1 MNTFSSSAASASHSF
16 SDALSLNTEPL
27 NTEPLNT
34 DTNTKNPSVNYNEY
48 YHNFSMETLLTE
60 IFGEHLDDRLNAYM
74 ACCGRHVR
82 DGRGDMTALVH
93 EDTAGKVT
101 KMTFAELDKASAQV
115 ANLLQS
121 YGVKVGDQVATML
134 PRTPELLTI
143 VLATWRIGAVYQ
155 PLFTAFGYDSIK
167 YRMDK
172 AGTKVVFTNVD
183 NRSKFEDLADQT
195 KMVLVGGDNDIPA
208 DDQHWDDD
216 RYAKMMAMQPET
228 LEPILLDINAPFLQM
243 FTSGTVGK
251 SKGVSVSLT
260 ALPAFYLYMRYAI
273 DLRDDDSYWNMADP
287 GWAYGLYYAI
297 TGPLLL
303 GVTTHFNEAGF
314 DAANTRDFMIRHK
327 ITNLASSPT
336 AFRMMK
342 SSGVFEHFYGNSNDS
357 NKLSLR
363 CANSA
368 GETLNTEVVNWVETY
383 LNCKVCDQYG
393 QTETGMT
400 CCAHHALEHESP
412 VGSMGMALPGH
423 TLVVL
428 DDDMNVLPDG
438 EQGQLAVVVS
448 QSPAFYFH
456 GYSWNEKQAFADDY
470 YLTGDVVE
478 RHSDGSY
485 WFSGR
490 DDDII
495 ITAGYRV
502 GPTDVE
508 NTVLEHEAVAESAAV
523 GIPDEVRGHTIKS
536 YVVLKDGIE
545 GTDEIAKEIQNL
557 VRKRLSTHA
566 YPREVEFV
574 SSLPKT
580 PSGKIQRFLLRSLS
594 AA

>member
-1 MNTFSSSAASASHSF
+1 MTLSSSKSASSKSSSSNF
-16 SDALSLNTEPL
+16 ARDYI
-27 NTEPLNT
+27 
-34 DTNTKNPSVNYNEY
+34 DY
-48 YHNFSMETLLTE
+48 YDNFNRDDLLKE
-60 IFGEHLDDRLNAYM
+60 IFGDYLDDRLNAYT

-82 DGRGDMTALVH
+82 DGLADKIALVH
-93 EDTAGKVT
+93 EDTTGNVT
-101 KMTFAELDKASAQV
+101 RLSFGELDIASAQV

-121 YGVKVGDQVATML
+121 YGVKAGDQVATML

-143 VLATWRIGAVYQ
+143 VLATWRIGAIYQ

-172 AGTKVVFTNVD
+172 ANTKVVFTNQD
-183 NRSKFEDLADQT
+183 NRSKFEDLAEQT
-195 KMVLVGGDNDIPA
+195 KMVLVGP
-208 DDQHWDDD
+208 QSERWDDD
-216 RYAKMMAMQPET
+216 NYHEMMTKQEQTFEAVT
-228 LEPILLDINAPFLQM
+228 LDTDAPFLQM

-251 SKGVSVSLT
+251 SKGVSVPLT

-273 DLRDDDSYWNMADP
+273 DLRESDNYWNMADP

-303 GVTTHFNEAGF
+303 GMTTYFNEAGF
-314 DAANTRDFMIRHK
+314 DAANTRDFMIRHQ

-336 AFRMMK
+336 AFRMLK
-342 SSGVFEHFYGNSNDS
+342 SSGVFTAPTTDEDHALF
-357 NKLSLR
+357 LR
-363 CANSA
+363 VANSA
-368 GETLNTEVVNWVETY
+368 GETLNTEVVNWVETH
-383 LNCKVCDQYG
+383 LGCTVCDQYG

-400 CCAHHALEHESP
+400 CCTHHALEHKRP

-428 DDDMNVLPDG
+428 DDDMQVLPDG

-448 QSPAFYFH
+448 QSPAFYFP
-456 GYSWNEKQAFADDY
+456 GYSWNEKQAFIDDY

-478 RHSDGSY
+478 RHTDGTY

-495 ITAGYRV
+495 TTAGYRI

-523 GIPDEVRGHTIKS
+523 GVPDEVRGHNIKS
-536 YVVLKDGIE
+536 FVVLKDGIE
-545 GTDEIAKEIQNL
+545 GSDEIAQQIKDL
-557 VRKRLSTHA
+557 VRERLAKHA
-566 YPREVEFV
+566 YPREIEFV
-574 SSLPKT
+574 TALPKT
-580 PSGKIQRFLLRSLS
+580 PSGKIQSFLLRSLS
-594 AA
+594 AE

>member
-1 MNTFSSSAASASHSF
+1 MNTASQTPTNI
-16 SDALSLNTEPL
+16 D
-27 NTEPLNT
+27 T
-34 DTNTKNPSVNYNEY
+34 DTIVTPKNYTDYYN
-48 YHNFSMETLLTE
+48 NFDMDTLLSE
-60 IFGEHLDDRLNAYM
+60 IFGEHVDDRLNAYM

-82 DGRGDMTALVH
+82 DGRADNTALVH
-93 EDTAGKVT
+93 EDTAGNIT
-101 KMTFAELDKASAQV
+101 RMTFGELDKASAQI

-121 YGVKVGDQVATML
+121 YGVKAGDKVATML
-134 PRTPELLTI
+134 PRTPELLTV

-172 AGTKVVFTNVD
+172 ADTKVVFTNLE
-183 NRSKFEDLADQT
+183 NRSKFEDLAEQT
-195 KMVLVGGDNDIPA
+195 KMVFVGSIEDAQTWGDDHYGQSMEAQSQTI
-208 DDQHWDDD
+208 
-216 RYAKMMAMQPET
+216 
-228 LEPILLDINAPFLQM
+228 EPVMLDTDAPFLQM

-251 SKGVSVSLT
+251 SKGVSVPLA

-273 DLRDDDSYWNMADP
+273 DLREDDQYWNMADP

-303 GVTTHFNEAGF
+303 GITTYFNEVGF
-314 DAANTRDFMIRHK
+314 DATNTRDFMVRHQ

-342 SSGVFEHFYGNSNDS
+342 SSGVFDIINEDAHNDT
-357 NKLSLR
+357 NAKLSLR

-383 LNCKVCDQYG
+383 LACQVKDQYG

-400 CCAHHALEHESP
+400 CCAHHALAHDCP

-448 QSPAFYFH
+448 QSPAFYFR
-456 GYSWNEKQAFADDY
+456 GYSWNEKQAFVDDY

-523 GIPDEVRGHTIKS
+523 GVPDEVRGHTIKS

-545 GTDEIAKEIQNL
+545 GSEQIAKEIQEL

-574 SSLPKT
+574 TELPKT

>member
-1 MNTFSSSAASASHSF
+1 MNTTSPNHSSANS
-16 SDALSLNTEPL
+16 TK
-27 NTEPLNT
+27 
-34 DTNTKNPSVNYNEY
+34 DTTHTPTSYNDY
-48 YHNFSMETLLTE
+48 YHNFDMNALLAE
-60 IFGEHLDDRLNAYM
+60 IYGEHLDDRLNAYM

-82 DGRGDMTALVH
+82 DGRGYNLALVH
-93 EDTAGKVT
+93 EDTAGNVT
-101 KMTFAELDKASAQV
+101 RMTFAELDKASAQV
-115 ANLLQS
+115 ANLLTS
-121 YGVKVGDQVATML
+121 YGVQVGDQVATML

-172 AGTKVVFTNVD
+172 ANTKVVFTNID
-183 NRSKFEDLADQT
+183 NRSKFEDLAEQT
-195 KMVLVGGDNDIPA
+195 KMVMVGSKNNAQADNESKWS
-208 DDQHWDDD
+208 DDY
-216 RYAKMMAMQPET
+216 YAQMMATQPQT
-228 LEPILLDINAPFLQM
+228 LEAVLLNEDAPFLQM

-251 SKGVSVSLT
+251 SKGVSVPLS
-260 ALPAFYLYMRYAI
+260 ALSAFYLYMRYAI
-273 DLRDDDSYWNMADP
+273 DLRADDNYWNMADP

-297 TGPLLL
+297 TGPLLM
-303 GVTTHFNEAGF
+303 GVTTYFNEAGF
-314 DAANTRDFMIRHK
+314 DAANTRDFMVRHK

-342 SSGVFEHFYGNSNDS
+342 SSGVFEKSHDDASAH
-357 NKLSLR
+357 LALR

-383 LNCKVCDQYG
+383 LNCQVKDQYG

-400 CCAHHALEHESP
+400 CCAHHALAHECP
-412 VGSMGMALPGH
+412 TGSMGMALPGH

-428 DDDMNVLPDG
+428 DDDMQVLTDG

-448 QSPAFYFH
+448 QSPAFYFC
-456 GYSWNEKQAFADDY
+456 GYSWNEKDAFVDDY

-508 NTVLEHEAVAESAAV
+508 NTVLEHEAVAESDAV
-523 GIPDEVRGHTIKS
+523 GVPDEVRGHTIKS

-545 GTDEIAKEIQNL
+545 GTDEIAKEIQDL
-557 VRKRLSTHA
+557 VRRRLSTHA

-574 SSLPKT
+574 AELPKT

>member
-1 MNTFSSSAASASHSF
+1 MNTSSIETTV
-16 SDALSLNTEPL
+16 NTV
-27 NTEPLNT
+27 
-34 DTNTKNPSVNYNEY
+34 DTITSYNDY
-48 YHNFSMETLLTE
+48 YHNFDMDTLLTE
-60 IFGEHLDDRLNAYM
+60 IFGEHLDDRLNAYI

-82 DGRGDMTALVH
+82 DGRGDNIALVH
-93 EDTAGKVT
+93 EDTAGNVT
-101 KMTFAELDKASAQV
+101 RMSFGELDKASAQV

-121 YGVKVGDQVATML
+121 YGVQAGDQVATML

-172 AGTKVVFTNVD
+172 ANTKVVFTNQE
-183 NRSKFEDLADQT
+183 NRGKFDDLAKQT
-195 KMVLVGGDNDIPA
+195 KMVLVGGKVDA
-208 DDQHWDDD
+208 QSLVDDS
-216 RYAKMMAMQPET
+216 YAQMMATQPQT
-228 LEPILLDINAPFLQM
+228 VDAVILNTDAPFLQM

-251 SKGVSVSLT
+251 SKGVSVPLA
-260 ALPAFYLYMRYAI
+260 ALSSFYLYMRYAI
-273 DLRDDDSYWNMADP
+273 DLREDDHYWNMADP

-303 GVTTHFNEAGF
+303 GVTTYFNEAGF
-314 DAANTRDFMIRHK
+314 DAANTRDFMVRHK
-327 ITNLASSPT
+327 ISNLASSPT

-342 SSGVFEHFYGNSNDS
+342 SSGVFESAHDDANVNAEAT
-357 NKLSLR
+357 LSLR

-368 GETLNTEVVNWVETY
+368 GETLNTEVVSWVETY
-383 LNCKVCDQYG
+383 LNCKVFDQYG

-400 CCAHHALEHESP
+400 CCEHHALEHKRP

-428 DDDMNVLPDG
+428 DDDMQVLPDG

-448 QSPAFYFH
+448 QSPAFYFR
-456 GYSWNEKQAFADDY
+456 GYSWNEKDAFFEDY

-478 RHSDGSY
+478 RHTDGSY

-495 ITAGYRV
+495 TTAGYRV

-523 GIPDEVRGHTIKS
+523 GVPDEVRGHTIKS
-536 YVVLKDGIE
+536 FVVLKEGIE
-545 GTDEIAKEIQNL
+545 GSDELAQQIKDL
-557 VRKRLSTHA
+557 VRERLSTHA

-574 SSLPKT
+574 AALPKT

-594 AA
+594 AG

>member
-1 MNTFSSSAASASHSF
+1 MNTTSHTSTITDTDSSVTPKNYTDYYNNF
-16 SDALSLNTEPL
+16 DINALS
-27 NTEPLNT
+27 
-34 DTNTKNPSVNYNEY
+34 
-48 YHNFSMETLLTE
+48 TE

-82 DGRGDMTALVH
+82 DGRGDKLALVH
-93 EDTAGKVT
+93 EDTAGNVT
-101 KMTFAELDKASAQV
+101 RMSFVELDKASAQV

-143 VLATWRIGAVYQ
+143 VLAIWRIGAVYQ
-155 PLFTAFGYDSIK
+155 PLFTAFGYESIK

-172 AGTKVVFTNVD
+172 ANTKVVFTNQD
-183 NRSKFEDLADQT
+183 NRDKFEDLAEQT
-195 KMVLVGGDNDIPA
+195 KMVFVGSEEEAKGWGDDSLVDDN
-208 DDQHWDDD
+208 
-216 RYAKMMAMQPET
+216 YAEMIATQPQT
-228 LEPILLDINAPFLQM
+228 IEPVILDTDAPFLQM

-251 SKGVSVSLT
+251 AKGVSVPLA
-260 ALPAFYLYMRYAI
+260 ALSAFYLYMRYAI
-273 DLRDDDSYWNMADP
+273 DLREDDHYWNMADP

-303 GVTTHFNEAGF
+303 GVTTYFNEAGF
-314 DAANTRDFMIRHK
+314 DAQNTRDFMVRHK

-342 SSGVFEHFYGNSNDS
+342 SSGVFEKAHNDV
-357 NKLSLR
+357 NAKLSLR

-368 GETLNTEVVNWVETY
+368 GETLNTEVVNWVDTY
-383 LNCKVCDQYG
+383 LSCKICDHYG

-400 CCAHHALEHESP
+400 CCAHHALAHKSP

-428 DDDMNVLPDG
+428 DDDINVLPDG
-438 EQGQLAVVVS
+438 KQGQLAVVVS
-448 QSPAFYFH
+448 QSPAFYFR
-456 GYSWNEKQAFADDY
+456 GYSWNEKQAFVDDY

-495 ITAGYRV
+495 TTAGYRV

-523 GIPDEVRGHTIKS
+523 GIPDEERGHTIKS

-545 GTDEIAKEIQNL
+545 GTEEIAQQIKDL
-557 VRKRLSTHA
+557 VRKRLSAHA
-566 YPREVEFV
+566 YPREVAFV
-574 SSLPKT
+574 SELPKT

-594 AA
+594 TS

>member
-1 MNTFSSSAASASHSF
+1 MNTSPSSTT
-16 SDALSLNTEPL
+16 SLNTPSNHAV
-27 NTEPLNT
+27 NTLQALT
-34 DTNTKNPSVNYNEY
+34 SYSDYYN
-48 YHNFSMETLLTE
+48 NFDMNALLTE
-60 IFGEHLDDRLNAYM
+60 IFGENVDDRLNVYM

-82 DGRGDMTALVH
+82 DGRGDNIALVH
-93 EDTAGKVT
+93 EDTAGNVT
-101 KMTFAELDKASAQV
+101 RTSFAELDKASAQV
-115 ANLLQS
+115 ASLLLS
-121 YGVKVGDQVATML
+121 YGVQAGDQVATML

-172 AGTKVVFTNVD
+172 ANTKVVFTNQD
-183 NRSKFEDLADQT
+183 NRGKFDDLAKQT
-195 KMVLVGGDNDIPA
+195 KMVLVGSKVDAQSWGDDNYA
-208 DDQHWDDD
+208 D
-216 RYAKMMAMQPET
+216 KTSEQPQT
-228 LEPILLDINAPFLQM
+228 IEPVLLKTDAPFLQM

-251 SKGVSVSLT
+251 SKGVSVPLS
-260 ALPAFYLYMRYAI
+260 ALSAFYLYMRYAI
-273 DLRDDDSYWNMADP
+273 DLRADDNYWNMADP

-303 GVTTHFNEAGF
+303 GVTTYFNEAGF
-314 DAANTRDFMIRHK
+314 DAQNTRDFMVRHK
-327 ITNLASSPT
+327 ISNLASSPT

-342 SSGVFEHFYGNSNDS
+342 SSGVFEKSHHDNNND
-357 NKLSLR
+357 NEAKLSLR

-400 CCAHHALEHESP
+400 CCEHHALAHECP

-428 DDDMNVLPDG
+428 DDDMNILADG

-448 QSPAFYFH
+448 QSPAFYFR
-456 GYSWNEKQAFADDY
+456 GYSWNEKDAFADDY

-523 GIPDEVRGHTIKS
+523 GVPDEVRGHTIKS
-536 YVVLKDGIE
+536 YVVLKDGIK
-545 GTDEIAKEIQNL
+545 GTDEIAKEIQDL
-557 VRKRLSTHA
+557 VRRRLSTHA

-574 SSLPKT
+574 KELPKT

>member
-1 MNTFSSSAASASHSF
+1 MNTSSTDPSFVNTASNHTAHPPMSY
-16 SDALSLNTEPL
+16 SD
-27 NTEPLNT
+27 
-34 DTNTKNPSVNYNEY
+34 Y
-48 YHNFSMETLLTE
+48 YHNFDMNALLTE

-82 DGRGDMTALVH
+82 DGRGDNIALVH
-93 EDTAGKVT
+93 EDTSGNVT
-101 KMTFAELDKASAQV
+101 RMSFAELDKASAQV
-115 ANLLQS
+115 ANLLLS
-121 YGVKVGDQVATML
+121 YGVQVGDQVATML

-172 AGTKVVFTNVD
+172 ANTKVVFTNQE
-183 NRSKFEDLADQT
+183 NRGKFDDLAKQT
-195 KMVLVGGDNDIPA
+195 KMVLVGSKVDAQSWGDDN
-208 DDQHWDDD
+208 
-216 RYAKMMAMQPET
+216 YAEKVATQSQT
-228 LEPILLDINAPFLQM
+228 VDAVSLDTDAPFLQM

-251 SKGVSVSLT
+251 SKGVSVPLS
-260 ALPAFYLYMRYAI
+260 ALSAFYLYMRYAI
-273 DLRDDDSYWNMADP
+273 DLRADDNYWNMADP

-303 GVTTHFNEAGF
+303 GVTTYFNEAGF
-314 DAANTRDFMIRHK
+314 DAQNTRDFMVRHK
-327 ITNLASSPT
+327 ISNLASSPT

-342 SSGVFEHFYGNSNDS
+342 SSGVFEKSHHDNNND
-357 NKLSLR
+357 NEAKLSLR

-400 CCAHHALEHESP
+400 CCEHHALAHECP

-428 DDDMNVLPDG
+428 DDDMNILADG

-448 QSPAFYFH
+448 QSPAFYFR
-456 GYSWNEKQAFADDY
+456 GYSWNEKDAFADDY

-523 GIPDEVRGHTIKS
+523 GVPDEVRGHTIKS

-545 GTDEIAKEIQNL
+545 GTDEIAKEIQEL
-557 VRKRLSTHA
+557 VRRRLSTHA

-574 SSLPKT
+574 KELPKT

>member
-1 MNTFSSSAASASHSF
+1 MNTTSSNLSSANSTKDNAHTPTSY
-16 SDALSLNTEPL
+16 SD
-27 NTEPLNT
+27 
-34 DTNTKNPSVNYNEY
+34 Y
-48 YHNFSMETLLTE
+48 YHNFDMNALLAE
-60 IFGEHLDDRLNAYM
+60 IYGEHLDDRLNAYM

-82 DGRGDMTALVH
+82 DGRGDNLALVH
-93 EDTAGKVT
+93 EDTAGNVT
-101 KMTFAELDKASAQV
+101 RMTFAELDKASAQV
-115 ANLLQS
+115 ANLLTS
-121 YGVKVGDQVATML
+121 YGVQVGDQVATML

-172 AGTKVVFTNVD
+172 ANTKVVFTNID
-183 NRSKFEDLADQT
+183 NRSKFEDLAEQT
-195 KMVLVGGDNDIPA
+195 KMVMVGSQNNAQADSESKWA
-208 DDQHWDDD
+208 DDNCAQ
-216 RYAKMMAMQPET
+216 MMATQPQT
-228 LEPILLDINAPFLQM
+228 LEAVLLNEDTAFLQM

-251 SKGVSVSLT
+251 SKGVSVPLS
-260 ALPAFYLYMRYAI
+260 ALSAFYLYMRYAI
-273 DLRDDDSYWNMADP
+273 DLRADDNYWNMADP

-297 TGPLLL
+297 TGPLLM
-303 GVTTHFNEAGF
+303 GVTTYFNEAGF
-314 DAANTRDFMIRHK
+314 DAANTRDFMVRHK

-342 SSGVFEHFYGNSNDS
+342 SSGVFEKSHDDASAH
-357 NKLSLR
+357 LALR

-383 LNCKVCDQYG
+383 LNCQVKDQYG

-400 CCAHHALEHESP
+400 CCAHHALAHECP
-412 VGSMGMALPGH
+412 TGSMGMALPGH

-428 DDDMNVLPDG
+428 DDDMQVLPDG

-448 QSPAFYFH
+448 QSPAFYFC
-456 GYSWNEKQAFADDY
+456 GYSWNEKDAFVDDY

-545 GTDEIAKEIQNL
+545 GTDEIAKEIQDL
-557 VRKRLSTHA
+557 VRRRLSTHA

-574 SSLPKT
+574 AELPKT

>member
-1 MNTFSSSAASASHSF
+1 MNTASQTPTNI
-16 SDALSLNTEPL
+16 D
-27 NTEPLNT
+27 T
-34 DTNTKNPSVNYNEY
+34 DTTVTPKNYSDYYN
-48 YHNFSMETLLTE
+48 NFDMDTLLSE
-60 IFGEHLDDRLNAYM
+60 IFGEHVDDRLNAYM
-74 ACCGRHVR
+74 ACCGRHVL
-82 DGRGDMTALVH
+82 DGRADNAALVH
-93 EDTAGKVT
+93 EDTKGNT
-101 KMTFAELDKASAQV
+101 TRMSFGELDKVSAQI

-121 YGVKVGDQVATML
+121 YGVKAGDKVATML
-134 PRTPELLTI
+134 PRTPELLTV

-172 AGTKVVFTNVD
+172 ADTKVVFTNLE
-183 NRSKFEDLADQT
+183 NRGKFEDLAEQT
-195 KMVLVGGDNDIPA
+195 KMVLVGSIEDAQTWGDDHYI
-208 DDQHWDDD
+208 QS
-216 RYAKMMAMQPET
+216 MAAQSQT
-228 LEPILLDINAPFLQM
+228 IEPVILDTDAPFLQM

-251 SKGVSVSLT
+251 SKGVSVPLA

-273 DLRDDDSYWNMADP
+273 DLREDDQYWNMADP

-303 GVTTHFNEAGF
+303 GITTYFNEAGF
-314 DAANTRDFMIRHK
+314 DATNTRDFMARHK

-342 SSGVFEHFYGNSNDS
+342 SSGVFDSKDDNVDEATHNDT
-357 NKLSLR
+357 NAKLSLR

-383 LNCKVCDQYG
+383 LECQVKDQYG

-400 CCAHHALEHESP
+400 CCAHHALAHDCP

-428 DDDMNVLPDG
+428 DNDMNVLPDG

-448 QSPAFYFH
+448 QSPAFYFR
-456 GYSWNEKQAFADDY
+456 GYSWNEKQAFVDDY

-523 GIPDEVRGHTIKS
+523 GVPDEVRGHTIKS

-545 GTDEIAKEIQNL
+545 GSEQIAKEIQEL

-574 SSLPKT
+574 TELPKT

>member
-1 MNTFSSSAASASHSF
+1 MNTSPSSTT
-16 SDALSLNTEPL
+16 SLNTPSNHAV
-27 NTEPLNT
+27 NTSQALTSYSDYYNNFDMNT
-34 DTNTKNPSVNYNEY
+34 
-48 YHNFSMETLLTE
+48 LQAE
-60 IFGEHLDDRLNAYM
+60 IFGENLDDRLNAYM

-82 DGRGDMTALVH
+82 DGRGDNIALVH
-93 EDTAGKVT
+93 EDTAGNVT
-101 KMTFAELDKASAQV
+101 RMSFAELDKASAQV
-115 ANLLQS
+115 ASLLLS
-121 YGVKVGDQVATML
+121 YGVQAGDQVATML

-172 AGTKVVFTNVD
+172 ANTKVVFTNQD
-183 NRSKFEDLADQT
+183 NRGKFDDLAKQT
-195 KMVLVGGDNDIPA
+195 KMVLVGSKVDAQSWGDDNYA
-208 DDQHWDDD
+208 D
-216 RYAKMMAMQPET
+216 KISKQPQT
-228 LEPILLDINAPFLQM
+228 IEPVLLNTDAPFLQM

-251 SKGVSVSLT
+251 SKGVSVPLS
-260 ALPAFYLYMRYAI
+260 ALSAFYLYMRYAI
-273 DLRDDDSYWNMADP
+273 DLRADDNYWNMADP

-303 GVTTHFNEAGF
+303 GITTYFNEAGF
-314 DAANTRDFMIRHK
+314 DAANTRDFMVRHK
-327 ITNLASSPT
+327 ISNLASSPT

-342 SSGVFEHFYGNSNDS
+342 SSGVFEAAHNDNSND
-357 NKLSLR
+357 NEAKLSLR

-400 CCAHHALEHESP
+400 CCEHHALAHECP

-428 DDDMNVLPDG
+428 DDDMNILPDG

-448 QSPAFYFH
+448 QSPAFYFR
-456 GYSWNEKQAFADDY
+456 GYSWNEKDAFSDDY

-523 GIPDEVRGHTIKS
+523 GVPDEVRGHTIKS

-545 GTDEIAKEIQNL
+545 GTDEIAKEIQDL
-557 VRKRLSTHA
+557 VRRRLSTHA

-574 SSLPKT
+574 KELPKT

>member
-1 MNTFSSSAASASHSF
+1 MNTSPTNTTAHTASTLASY
-16 SDALSLNTEPL
+16 SDYYNNFDINALS
-27 NTEPLNT
+27 
-34 DTNTKNPSVNYNEY
+34 
-48 YHNFSMETLLTE
+48 TE

-82 DGRGDMTALVH
+82 DGRADNLALVH
-93 EDTAGKVT
+93 EDTAGNVT
-101 KMTFAELDKASAQV
+101 RMSFAELDKASAQV

-121 YGVKVGDQVATML
+121 YGVKAGDQVATML

-143 VLATWRIGAVYQ
+143 VLAIWRIGAVYQ

-172 AGTKVVFTNVD
+172 ANTKVVFTNQE
-183 NRSKFEDLADQT
+183 NRGKFEDLAEQT
-195 KMVLVGGDNDIPA
+195 KMVLVGSDEDAQRWGDDN
-208 DDQHWDDD
+208 
-216 RYAKMMAMQPET
+216 YSAMIAAQPQT
-228 LEPILLDINAPFLQM
+228 IEPVILDTDAPFLQM

-251 SKGVSVSLT
+251 AKGVSVPLA
-260 ALPAFYLYMRYAI
+260 ALSAFYLYMRYAI
-273 DLRDDDSYWNMADP
+273 DLREDDHYWNMADP

-303 GVTTHFNEAGF
+303 GVTTYFNEAGF
-314 DAANTRDFMIRHK
+314 DAQNTRDFMVRHK

-342 SSGVFEHFYGNSNDS
+342 SSGVFEKAHNDVDA
-357 NKLSLR
+357 KLSLR

-368 GETLNTEVVNWVETY
+368 GETLNTEVVNWVDTY

-400 CCAHHALEHESP
+400 CCEHHALEHKCP

-448 QSPAFYFH
+448 QSPAFYFR

-495 ITAGYRV
+495 TTAGYRV

-523 GIPDEVRGHTIKS
+523 GIPDEERGHTIKS

-545 GTDEIAKEIQNL
+545 GSEGIAKEIQDL

-574 SSLPKT
+574 SELPKT

-594 AA
+594 TS

>member
-1 MNTFSSSAASASHSF
+1 MTSSTLSTTHTSKTPISYADYYNNFDMAS
-16 SDALSLNTEPL
+16 
-27 NTEPLNT
+27 
-34 DTNTKNPSVNYNEY
+34 
-48 YHNFSMETLLTE
+48 LLKE
-60 IFGEHLDDRLNAYM
+60 IFGDHPDDRLNAYV

-82 DGRGDMTALVH
+82 DGRADDIALVH
-93 EDTAGKVT
+93 EDTAGNIT
-101 KMTFAELDKASAQV
+101 RMSFGELDNASAQV

-121 YGVKVGDQVATML
+121 YGVQAGDRVATML
-134 PRTPELLTI
+134 PRTPELLVV
-143 VLATWRIGAVYQ
+143 VLATWRLGAIYQ

-172 AGTKVVFTNVD
+172 AETKVVFTNHE
-183 NRSKFEDLADQT
+183 NRDKFKDLAQQT
-195 KMVLVGGDNDIPA
+195 TMVIVGSQNDSQAWGDDN
-208 DDQHWDDD
+208 
-216 RYAKMMAMQPET
+216 YAQMLAKQPQT
-228 LEPILLDINAPFLQM
+228 IEPIRLDTDAPFLQM

-251 SKGVSVSLT
+251 SKGVSVPLA

-273 DLRDDDSYWNMADP
+273 DLRESDNYWNMADP

-303 GVTTHFNEAGF
+303 GRTTCFNEAGF
-314 DAANTRDFMIRHK
+314 DANNTRDFMVRHN

-342 SSGVFEHFYGNSNDS
+342 SSGVFEDLSKDASNNSS

-368 GETLNTEVVNWVETY
+368 GETLNTGVVGWVESH
-383 LNCKVCDQYG
+383 LGCKIFDHYG
-393 QTETGMT
+393 QTETGMI
-400 CCAHHALEHESP
+400 CCEHHALEHERP

-423 TLVVL
+423 TLVIL
-428 DDDMNVLPDG
+428 DDDMQILPDG

-448 QSPAFYFH
+448 QSPAFYFR
-456 GYSWNEKQAFADDY
+456 GYSWNEKQAFVGDY
-470 YLTGDVVE
+470 YLTGDIVE
-478 RHSDGSY
+478 RHHDGSY

-495 ITAGYRV
+495 MTAGYRV

-508 NTVLEHEAVAESAAV
+508 NTVLEHNAVAESAAV
-523 GIPDEVRGHTIKS
+523 SVPDEVRGNTIKS
-536 YVVLKDGIE
+536 YVVLKDGVE
-545 GTDEIAKEIQNL
+545 GSDEIAQQIKDL
-557 VRKRLSTHA
+557 VRERLSTHA
-566 YPREVEFV
+566 YPREVEFIDA
-574 SSLPKT
+574 LPKT

-594 AA
+594 AS

>member
-1 MNTFSSSAASASHSF
+1 MNTSSTQTAHATADTSKTPINY
-16 SDALSLNTEPL
+16 SDYYNDFEMNALLE
-27 NTEPLNT
+27 
-34 DTNTKNPSVNYNEY
+34 
-48 YHNFSMETLLTE
+48 E
-60 IFGEHLDDRLNAYM
+60 IFGAHLDDRLNAYM

-82 DGRGDMTALVH
+82 DGRADNTALVH
-93 EDTAGKVT
+93 EDTSGNIT
-101 KMTFAELDKASAQV
+101 RMSFGELDEASAQV
-115 ANLLQS
+115 ANLLLS
-121 YGVKVGDQVATML
+121 YGVKAGDQVATML
-134 PRTPELLTI
+134 PRTPELLTV

-172 AGTKVVFTNVD
+172 ANTKVVFTNQE
-183 NRSKFEDLADQT
+183 NRGKFEDLAKQA
-195 KMVLVGGDNDIPA
+195 KMVLIGSIHDSDAWGDDNY
-208 DDQHWDDD
+208 HEM
-216 RYAKMMAMQPET
+216 RVTQPQAIEAV
-228 LEPILLDINAPFLQM
+228 LLDTDAPFLQM

-251 SKGVSVSLT
+251 SKGVSVPLA

-273 DLRDDDSYWNMADP
+273 DLRETDNYWNMADP

-303 GVTTHFNEAGF
+303 GVTTYFNEAGF
-314 DAANTRDFMIRHK
+314 DATNTRDFMVRHK

-342 SSGVFEHFYGNSNDS
+342 SSGVFDASSANDD
-357 NKLSLR
+357 NALSLR

-368 GETLNTEVVNWVETY
+368 GETLNTEVVSWVESH
-383 LNCKVCDQYG
+383 LGCQVCDQYG

-400 CCAHHALEHESP
+400 CCEHHALAHKCP

-428 DDDMNVLPDG
+428 DDDMQVLPDG

-448 QSPAFYFH
+448 QSPAFYFR
-456 GYSWNEKQAFADDY
+456 GYSWNEKQAFFEDY

-508 NTVLEHEAVAESAAV
+508 NTVLEHAAVAESAAV

-545 GTDEIAKEIQNL
+545 GSEEIAQQIKDL

-574 SSLPKT
+574 SALPKT

-594 AA
+594 AD

>member
-1 MNTFSSSAASASHSF
+1 MNTASQTPTNI
-16 SDALSLNTEPL
+16 D
-27 NTEPLNT
+27 T
-34 DTNTKNPSVNYNEY
+34 DITITPKNYTDYYN
-48 YHNFSMETLLTE
+48 NFDMNTLLSE
-60 IFGEHLDDRLNAYM
+60 IFGEQVGDRLNAYM

-82 DGRGDMTALVH
+82 DGRADNAALVH
-93 EDTAGKVT
+93 EDTAGNIT
-101 KMTFAELDKASAQV
+101 RMSFGELDKASAQI

-121 YGVKVGDQVATML
+121 YGVKAGDKVATML
-134 PRTPELLTI
+134 PRTPELLTV

-172 AGTKVVFTNVD
+172 ADTKVVFTNLE
-183 NRSKFEDLADQT
+183 NRSKFEDLAEQT
-195 KMVLVGGDNDIPA
+195 KMVLVGSVEDAQTWGDDHYIQSMAAQLQTFEP
-208 DDQHWDDD
+208 
-216 RYAKMMAMQPET
+216 MM
-228 LEPILLDINAPFLQM
+228 LDTDAPFLQM

-251 SKGVSVSLT
+251 SKGVSVPLA

-273 DLRDDDSYWNMADP
+273 DLREDDQYWNMADP

-303 GVTTHFNEAGF
+303 GITTYFNEAGF
-314 DAANTRDFMIRHK
+314 DATHTHDFMVRHK

-342 SSGVFEHFYGNSNDS
+342 SSGVFDSVNEGAHNDT
-357 NKLSLR
+357 NAKLSLR

-383 LNCKVCDQYG
+383 LACQVKDQYG

-400 CCAHHALEHESP
+400 CCAHHALAHECP

-448 QSPAFYFH
+448 QSPAFYFR
-456 GYSWNEKQAFADDY
+456 GYSWNEKQAFVDDY

-523 GIPDEVRGHTIKS
+523 GMPDEVRGHTIKS

-545 GTDEIAKEIQNL
+545 GSEQIAKEIQEL

-574 SSLPKT
+574 TELPKT

>member
-1 MNTFSSSAASASHSF
+1 MTISSSNTNSSRNVDSKALTSY
-16 SDALSLNTEPL
+16 SDY
-27 NTEPLNT
+27 
-34 DTNTKNPSVNYNEY
+34 YN
-48 YHNFSMETLLTE
+48 NFNMDALLTE
-60 IFGEHLDDRLNAYM
+60 IFGEHLNDRLNAYM

-82 DGRGDMTALVH
+82 DGRGDNLALVH
-93 EDTAGKVT
+93 EDTAGNVT
-101 KMTFAELDKASAQV
+101 RMTFAELDKASAQV
-115 ANLLQS
+115 ANLLKS
-121 YGVKVGDQVATML
+121 YGVQVGDQVATML
-134 PRTPELLTI
+134 PRTPELLVI
-143 VLATWRIGAVYQ
+143 VLATWRLGAIYQ

-172 AGTKVVFTNVD
+172 ANTKVVYTNQE
-183 NRSKFEDLADQT
+183 NRSKFEDLAEQT
-195 KMVLVGGDNDIPA
+195 KMVLIGRA
-208 DDQHWDDD
+208 DDSKAWGDDNYNEMIATQSQD
-216 RYAKMMAMQPET
+216 I
-228 LEPILLDINAPFLQM
+228 EPVLLDTDASFLQM

-251 SKGVSVSLT
+251 SKGVSVPLA

-273 DLRDDDSYWNMADP
+273 DLRESDNYWNMADP

-303 GVTTHFNEAGF
+303 GITTHFNEAGF
-314 DAANTRDFMIRHK
+314 DATNTRDFIVRHN

-342 SSGVFEHFYGNSNDS
+342 SSGVFEEITKNNPS
-357 NKLSLR
+357 KLSLR

-368 GETLNTEVVNWVETY
+368 GETLNTEVVSWIENH
-383 LNCKVCDQYG
+383 LGCKVCDQYG

-400 CCAHHALEHESP
+400 CCEHHALDHECP

-428 DDDMNVLPDG
+428 DDDMQVLPDG

-448 QSPAFYFH
+448 QSPAFYFR
-456 GYSWNEKQAFADDY
+456 GYSWNEKQAFFEDY

-495 ITAGYRV
+495 TTAGYRV

-523 GIPDEVRGHTIKS
+523 GVPDEVRGHNIKS

-545 GTDEIAKEIQNL
+545 GSDEIAQQIKDL

-566 YPREVEFV
+566 YPREIEFV
-574 SSLPKT
+574 AALPKT
-580 PSGKIQRFLLRSLS
+580 PSGKIQRFLLRSLT
-594 AA
+594 AE

>member
-1 MNTFSSSAASASHSF
+1 MTPSTSSNIHTSNQPISYADYYNNFDMN
-16 SDALSLNTEPL
+16 SLLE
-27 NTEPLNT
+27 
-34 DTNTKNPSVNYNEY
+34 
-48 YHNFSMETLLTE
+48 E
-60 IFGEHLDDRLNAYM
+60 IFGAHLDDRLNAYM

-82 DGRGDMTALVH
+82 DGRADNTALVH
-93 EDTAGKVT
+93 EDTAGKIT
-101 KMTFAELDKASAQV
+101 RMSFGELDNASAQV

-121 YGVKVGDQVATML
+121 YGVQAGDRVATML
-134 PRTPELLTI
+134 PRTPELLVV
-143 VLATWRIGAVYQ
+143 VLATWRLGAIYQ

-172 AGTKVVFTNVD
+172 AETKVVFTNQE
-183 NRSKFEDLADQT
+183 NRSKFKDLAQQTTMVMVGSEADSQTWGDDNYAHMMATQT
-195 KMVLVGGDNDIPA
+195 KTVDSQKMPPVVLDTD
-208 DDQHWDDD
+208 
-216 RYAKMMAMQPET
+216 
-228 LEPILLDINAPFLQM
+228 APFLQM

-251 SKGVSVSLT
+251 SKGVSVPLA

-273 DLRDDDSYWNMADP
+273 DLRDTDNYWNMADP

-303 GVTTHFNEAGF
+303 GMTTYFNEAGF
-314 DAANTRDFMIRHK
+314 DATNTRDFMIRHK

-342 SSGVFEHFYGNSNDS
+342 SSGVFEELSTDTSNKSD

-368 GETLNTEVVNWVETY
+368 GETLNTEVVGWVESH
-383 LNCKVCDQYG
+383 LGCKVCDQYG

-400 CCAHHALEHESP
+400 CCEHHGLEHKKP

-423 TLVVL
+423 TLVIL
-428 DDDMNVLPDG
+428 DDDMQVLPDG

-448 QSPAFYFH
+448 QSPAFYFR
-456 GYSWNEKQAFADDY
+456 GYSWNEKQAFSDDY
-470 YLTGDVVE
+470 YLTGDIVE
-478 RHSDGSY
+478 RHHDGSY

-495 ITAGYRV
+495 MTAGYRV

-508 NTVLEHEAVAESAAV
+508 NTVLEHDAVAESAAV
-523 GIPDEVRGHTIKS
+523 GIPDEVRGNTIKS
-536 YVVLKDGIE
+536 YVVLKDGID
-545 GTDEIAKEIQNL
+545 GSDEIAQQIKDL
-557 VRKRLSTHA
+557 VRERLSAHA
-566 YPREVEFV
+566 YPREVEFIKE
-574 SSLPKT
+574 LPKT

-594 AA
+594 AE

>member
-1 MNTFSSSAASASHSF
+1 MNTSSS
-16 SDALSLNTEPL
+16 D
-27 NTEPLNT
+27 
-34 DTNTKNPSVNYNEY
+34 PSVVNTTSNHTAHLPMSYSDY
-48 YHNFSMETLLTE
+48 YHNFDMNALLTE

-82 DGRGDMTALVH
+82 DGRGDNIALVH
-93 EDTAGKVT
+93 EDTSGNVT
-101 KMTFAELDKASAQV
+101 RMSFAELDKASAQV
-115 ANLLQS
+115 ANLLLS
-121 YGVKVGDQVATML
+121 YGVQVGDQVATML

-172 AGTKVVFTNVD
+172 ANTKVVFTNQE
-183 NRSKFEDLADQT
+183 NRGKFDDLAKQT
-195 KMVLVGGDNDIPA
+195 KMVLVGSKVDAQSWGDDS
-208 DDQHWDDD
+208 
-216 RYAKMMAMQPET
+216 YAEKVATQSQT
-228 LEPILLDINAPFLQM
+228 VDAVSLGTDAPFLQM

-251 SKGVSVSLT
+251 SKGVSVPLS
-260 ALPAFYLYMRYAI
+260 ALSTFYLYMRYAI
-273 DLRDDDSYWNMADP
+273 DLRADDNYWNMADP

-303 GVTTHFNEAGF
+303 GVTTYFNEAGF
-314 DAANTRDFMIRHK
+314 DAQNTRDFMVRHK
-327 ITNLASSPT
+327 ISNLASSPT

-342 SSGVFEHFYGNSNDS
+342 SSGVFEAAHNDNSND
-357 NKLSLR
+357 NEAKLSLR

-400 CCAHHALEHESP
+400 CCEHHALAHECP

-428 DDDMNVLPDG
+428 DDDMNILADG

-448 QSPAFYFH
+448 QSPAFYFR
-456 GYSWNEKQAFADDY
+456 GYSWNEKDAFADDY

-523 GIPDEVRGHTIKS
+523 GVPDEVRGHTIKS

-545 GTDEIAKEIQNL
+545 GTDEIAKEIQDL
-557 VRKRLSTHA
+557 VRRRLSTHA

-574 SSLPKT
+574 KELPKT

>member
-1 MNTFSSSAASASHSF
+1 MNTACQTATIVDV
-16 SDALSLNTEPL
+16 DATITPKNYTDYYNNFDMNALLS
-27 NTEPLNT
+27 
-34 DTNTKNPSVNYNEY
+34 
-48 YHNFSMETLLTE
+48 E
-60 IFGEHLDDRLNAYM
+60 IFGTQVDDRLNAYM

-82 DGRGDMTALVH
+82 DGRGDNIALVH
-93 EDTAGKVT
+93 EDTSGNVT
-101 KMTFAELDKASAQV
+101 HMSFAELDAASAQV
-115 ANLLQS
+115 ANLLLS
-121 YGVKVGDQVATML
+121 YGVQVGDQVATML
-134 PRTPELLTI
+134 QRTPELLTV

-172 AGTKVVFTNVD
+172 ANTKVVFTNQE
-183 NRSKFEDLADQT
+183 NRGKFEDLADQT
-195 KMVLVGGDNDIPA
+195 KMVMVGSVEDAQTWGDD
-208 DDQHWDDD
+208 H
-216 RYAKMMAMQPET
+216 YAQSMAAQPQT
-228 LEPILLDINAPFLQM
+228 LESVTLDTDAPFLQM

-251 SKGVSVSLT
+251 SKGVSVPLG
-260 ALPAFYLYMRYAI
+260 ALSAFYLYMRYAI
-273 DLRDDDSYWNMADP
+273 DLREDDQYWNMADP

-303 GVTTHFNEAGF
+303 GITTYFNEAGF
-314 DAANTRDFMIRHK
+314 DATHTRDFMVRHQ

-342 SSGVFEHFYGNSNDS
+342 SSGVFEHSYSDANA
-357 NKLSLR
+357 KLSLR

-368 GETLNTEVVNWVETY
+368 GETLNTEVVSWLETY
-383 LNCKVCDQYG
+383 LGCQVKDQYG

-400 CCAHHALEHESP
+400 CCAHHALVHESP

-428 DDDMNVLPDG
+428 DDDMQVLPDG

-448 QSPAFYFH
+448 QSPAFYFR
-456 GYSWNEKQAFADDY
+456 GYSWNEKQAFVDDY

-523 GIPDEVRGHTIKS
+523 GVPDEVRGHTIKS
-536 YVVLKDGIE
+536 YVVLKDGIK
-545 GTDEIAKEIQNL
+545 GSDDIAKEIQEL

-574 SSLPKT
+574 AALPKT

-594 AA
+594 LA

>member
-1 MNTFSSSAASASHSF
+1 MNISSSNLSSANSVKDSAHTPTSY
-16 SDALSLNTEPL
+16 SD
-27 NTEPLNT
+27 
-34 DTNTKNPSVNYNEY
+34 Y
-48 YHNFSMETLLTE
+48 YHNFDMKALLAE
-60 IFGEHLDDRLNAYM
+60 IYGEHLDDRLNAYM

-82 DGRGDMTALVH
+82 DGRGDNLALVH
-93 EDTAGKVT
+93 EDTAGNMT
-101 KMTFAELDKASAQV
+101 RMTFAELDKASAQV
-115 ANLLQS
+115 ANLLTS
-121 YGVKVGDQVATML
+121 YGVQVGDQVATML
-134 PRTPELLTI
+134 PRTPELLII

-172 AGTKVVFTNVD
+172 ANTKVVFTNQE
-183 NRSKFEDLADQT
+183 NRGKFEDLAEQT
-195 KMVLVGGDNDIPA
+195 KMVMVGSKNNAQADSESKWA
-208 DDQHWDDD
+208 DDN
-216 RYAKMMAMQPET
+216 YAQMMATQPQT
-228 LEPILLDINAPFLQM
+228 LEAVLLNEDAPFLQM

-251 SKGVSVSLT
+251 SKGVSVPLS
-260 ALPAFYLYMRYAI
+260 ALSAFYLYMRYAI
-273 DLRDDDSYWNMADP
+273 DLRADDNYWNMADP

-297 TGPLLL
+297 TGPLLM
-303 GVTTHFNEAGF
+303 GVTTYFNEAGF
-314 DAANTRDFMIRHK
+314 DAVNTHDFMVRHK

-342 SSGVFEHFYGNSNDS
+342 SSGVFEKSHDDASAR
-357 NKLSLR
+357 LSLR

-383 LNCKVCDQYG
+383 LNCQVKDQYG

-400 CCAHHALEHESP
+400 CCAHHALAHECP
-412 VGSMGMALPGH
+412 TGSMGMALPGH

-428 DDDMNVLPDG
+428 DDDMQVLPDG

-448 QSPAFYFH
+448 QSPAFYFR
-456 GYSWNEKQAFADDY
+456 GYSWNEKDAFVDDY

-523 GIPDEVRGHTIKS
+523 GVPDEVRGHTIKS

-545 GTDEIAKEIQNL
+545 GTDEIAKEIQEL
-557 VRKRLSTHA
+557 VRRRLSTHA

-574 SSLPKT
+574 KELPKT

>member
-1 MNTFSSSAASASHSF
+1 MNTTSPNHSSANS
-16 SDALSLNTEPL
+16 TK
-27 NTEPLNT
+27 
-34 DTNTKNPSVNYNEY
+34 DTTHTPTSYNDY
-48 YHNFSMETLLTE
+48 YHNFDMNALLAE
-60 IFGEHLDDRLNAYM
+60 IYGEHLDDRLNAYM

-82 DGRGDMTALVH
+82 DGRGDNLALVH
-93 EDTAGKVT
+93 EDTAGNVT
-101 KMTFAELDKASAQV
+101 RMTFAELDKASAQV
-115 ANLLQS
+115 ANLLTS
-121 YGVKVGDQVATML
+121 YGVQVGDQVATML

-172 AGTKVVFTNVD
+172 ANTKVVFTNID
-183 NRSKFEDLADQT
+183 NRSKFEDLAEQT
-195 KMVLVGGDNDIPA
+195 KMVMVGSKNNAQADNESKWS
-208 DDQHWDDD
+208 DDY
-216 RYAKMMAMQPET
+216 YAQMMATQPQT
-228 LEPILLDINAPFLQM
+228 LEAVFLNEDTAFLQM

-251 SKGVSVSLT
+251 SKGVSVPLS
-260 ALPAFYLYMRYAI
+260 ALSAFYLYMRYAI
-273 DLRDDDSYWNMADP
+273 DLRADDNYWNMADP

-297 TGPLLL
+297 TGSLLM
-303 GVTTHFNEAGF
+303 GVTTYFNEAGF
-314 DAANTRDFMIRHK
+314 DAANTRDFMVRHK

-342 SSGVFEHFYGNSNDS
+342 SSGVFEKSHDDASAH
-357 NKLSLR
+357 LALR

-383 LNCKVCDQYG
+383 LNCQVKDQYG

-400 CCAHHALEHESP
+400 CCAHHALAHECP
-412 VGSMGMALPGH
+412 TGSMGMALPGH

-428 DDDMNVLPDG
+428 DDDMQVLTDG

-448 QSPAFYFH
+448 QSPAFYFC
-456 GYSWNEKQAFADDY
+456 GYSWNEKDAFVDDY

-545 GTDEIAKEIQNL
+545 GTDEIAKEIQDL
-557 VRKRLSTHA
+557 VRRRLSTHA

-574 SSLPKT
+574 AELPKT

>member
-1 MNTFSSSAASASHSF
+1 MNTSSSDPSF
-16 SDALSLNTEPL
+16 VNTTSNHTAHPPMSYSD
-27 NTEPLNT
+27 
-34 DTNTKNPSVNYNEY
+34 Y
-48 YHNFSMETLLTE
+48 YHNFDMNALLTE

-82 DGRGDMTALVH
+82 DGRGDNIALVH
-93 EDTAGKVT
+93 EDTSGNVT
-101 KMTFAELDKASAQV
+101 RMSFAELDKASAQV
-115 ANLLQS
+115 ANLLLS
-121 YGVKVGDQVATML
+121 YGVQIGDQVATML

-172 AGTKVVFTNVD
+172 ANTKVVFTNQE
-183 NRSKFEDLADQT
+183 NRGKFDDLAKQT
-195 KMVLVGGDNDIPA
+195 KMVLVGSKVDA
-208 DDQHWDDD
+208 QSWVDDS
-216 RYAKMMAMQPET
+216 YAEKVVTQSQTVDAVSLNT
-228 LEPILLDINAPFLQM
+228 DAPFLQM

-251 SKGVSVSLT
+251 SKGVSVPLS
-260 ALPAFYLYMRYAI
+260 ALSAFYLYMRYAI
-273 DLRDDDSYWNMADP
+273 DLRADDNYWNMADP

-303 GVTTHFNEAGF
+303 GVTTYFNEAGF
-314 DAANTRDFMIRHK
+314 DAANTRDFMVRHK
-327 ITNLASSPT
+327 ISNLASSPT

-342 SSGVFEHFYGNSNDS
+342 SSGVFEAAHNDNSND
-357 NKLSLR
+357 NEAKLSLR

-400 CCAHHALEHESP
+400 CCEHHALAHECP

-428 DDDMNVLPDG
+428 DDDMNILADG

-448 QSPAFYFH
+448 QSPAFYFR
-456 GYSWNEKQAFADDY
+456 GYSWNEKDAFADDY

-523 GIPDEVRGHTIKS
+523 GVPDEVRGHTIKS

-545 GTDEIAKEIQNL
+545 GTDEIAKEIQDL
-557 VRKRLSTHA
+557 VRRRLSTHA

-574 SSLPKT
+574 KELPKT

>member
-1 MNTFSSSAASASHSF
+1 MTLSSS
-16 SDALSLNTEPL
+16 
-27 NTEPLNT
+27 
-34 DTNTKNPSVNYNEY
+34 NPNSSKSTTISYADY
-48 YHNFSMETLLTE
+48 YHNFDKKALLQE
-60 IFGEHLDDRLNAYM
+60 IFGAHLDDRLNAYM

-82 DGRGDMTALVH
+82 DGRGDHTALVH
-93 EDTAGKVT
+93 EDTAGNIT
-101 KMTFAELDKASAQV
+101 RMSFRELDKSSAQV

-121 YGVKVGDQVATML
+121 YGVEAGDQVATML

-172 AGTKVVFTNVD
+172 ANTKVVFTNQASRD
-183 NRSKFEDLADQT
+183 KFEDLAQQT
-195 KMVLVGGDNDIPA
+195 KMVFIGSEADAKSWGDDSYSNKKALQSQEYSPV
-208 DDQHWDDD
+208 
-216 RYAKMMAMQPET
+216 
-228 LEPILLDINAPFLQM
+228 LLDSNAPFLQM

-251 SKGVSVSLT
+251 SKGVSVPLA
-260 ALPAFYLYMRYAI
+260 ALPTFYLYMRYAI
-273 DLRDDDSYWNMADP
+273 DLRTDDNYWNMADP

-297 TGPLLL
+297 TGPLLM
-303 GVTTHFNEAGF
+303 GITTYFNEAGF
-314 DAANTRDFMIRHK
+314 DAANTLDFMVRHK

-342 SSGVFEHFYGNSNDS
+342 SSGVFEEITANSPS
-357 NKLSLR
+357 KLSLR

-368 GETLNTEVVNWVETY
+368 GETLNTEVVSWVESH
-383 LNCKVCDQYG
+383 LGCRVCDQYG

-400 CCAHHALEHESP
+400 CCEHHALEHKCP

-428 DDDMNVLPDG
+428 DDDMQVLPDG

-448 QSPAFYFH
+448 QSPAFYFQ
-456 GYSWNEKQAFADDY
+456 GYSWNEKDAFAGDY

-478 RHSDGSY
+478 RHSDGTY

-495 ITAGYRV
+495 TTAGYRV

-508 NTVLEHEAVAESAAV
+508 NTVLEHAAVAESAAV
-523 GIPDEVRGHTIKS
+523 GVPDEIRGHNIKS
-536 YVVLKDGIE
+536 FVVLKEGIE
-545 GTDEIAKEIQNL
+545 GSDEIAQQIKDL
-557 VRKRLSTHA
+557 VRERLAKHA
-566 YPREVEFV
+566 FPREIEFV
-574 SSLPKT
+574 AALPKT

-594 AA
+594 AE

>member
-1 MNTFSSSAASASHSF
+1 MNTSSSDPSFVNTASNHTAHPPMSY
-16 SDALSLNTEPL
+16 SD
-27 NTEPLNT
+27 
-34 DTNTKNPSVNYNEY
+34 Y
-48 YHNFSMETLLTE
+48 YHNFDMNALLTE

-82 DGRGDMTALVH
+82 DGRGDNIALVH
-93 EDTAGKVT
+93 EDTSGNVT
-101 KMTFAELDKASAQV
+101 RMSFAELDKASAQV
-115 ANLLQS
+115 ANLLLS
-121 YGVKVGDQVATML
+121 YGVQVGDQVATML

-172 AGTKVVFTNVD
+172 ANTKVVFTNQE
-183 NRSKFEDLADQT
+183 NRGKFDDLAKQT
-195 KMVLVGGDNDIPA
+195 KMVLVGSKVDAQSWGDDS
-208 DDQHWDDD
+208 
-216 RYAKMMAMQPET
+216 YAEKVATQSQT
-228 LEPILLDINAPFLQM
+228 VDAVSLDTDAPFLQM

-251 SKGVSVSLT
+251 SKGVSVPLS
-260 ALPAFYLYMRYAI
+260 ALSAFYLYMRYAI
-273 DLRDDDSYWNMADP
+273 DLRVDDNYWNMADP

-303 GVTTHFNEAGF
+303 GVTTYFNEAGF
-314 DAANTRDFMIRHK
+314 DAANTRDFMVRHK
-327 ITNLASSPT
+327 ISNLASSPT

-342 SSGVFEHFYGNSNDS
+342 SSGVFEAAHNDNSND
-357 NKLSLR
+357 NEAKLSLR

-383 LNCKVCDQYG
+383 LSCKVCDQYG

-400 CCAHHALEHESP
+400 CCEHHALAHDCP

-428 DDDMNVLPDG
+428 DDDMNILPDG

-448 QSPAFYFH
+448 QSSAFYFR
-456 GYSWNEKQAFADDY
+456 GYSWNEKDAFADDY

-523 GIPDEVRGHTIKS
+523 GVPDEVRGHTIKS

-545 GTDEIAKEIQNL
+545 GTDEIAKEIQDL
-557 VRKRLSTHA
+557 VRRRLSTHA

-574 SSLPKT
+574 KELPKT

>member
-1 MNTFSSSAASASHSF
+1 MTTSSSNTNSSQNTV
-16 SDALSLNTEPL
+16 SDNSNTL
-27 NTEPLNT
+27 TSYA
-34 DTNTKNPSVNYNEY
+34 DYYN
-48 YHNFSMETLLTE
+48 NFDIDALLTE

-82 DGRGDMTALVH
+82 DGRADNIALVH
-93 EDTAGKVT
+93 EDTAGNVT
-101 KMTFAELDKASAQV
+101 RMSFGELDKASAQV
-115 ANLLQS
+115 ASLLQF
-121 YGVKVGDQVATML
+121 YGVQVGDQVATML
-134 PRTPELLTI
+134 PRTPELLI
-143 VLATWRIGAVYQ
+143 VVLAAWRIGAIYQ

-172 AGTKVVFTNVD
+172 ANTKVVFTNQE
-183 NRSKFEDLADQT
+183 NRSKFEDLAEQT
-195 KMVLVGGDNDIPA
+195 KMVLIGSAADSEAWGDDNYNEMIATQSQDI
-208 DDQHWDDD
+208 
-216 RYAKMMAMQPET
+216 
-228 LEPILLDINAPFLQM
+228 EPVLLDTDASFLQM

-251 SKGVSVSLT
+251 SKGVSVPLA

-273 DLRDDDSYWNMADP
+273 DLRESDNYWNMADP

-303 GVTTHFNEAGF
+303 GITTHFNEAGF
-314 DAANTRDFMIRHK
+314 DATNTRDFIVSHN

-342 SSGVFEHFYGNSNDS
+342 SSGVFEEINENNPS
-357 NKLSLR
+357 KLSLR

-368 GETLNTEVVNWVETY
+368 GETLNIEVVSWIESH
-383 LNCKVCDQYG
+383 LGCKVCDQYG

-400 CCAHHALEHESP
+400 CCEHHALEHECP

-428 DDDMNVLPDG
+428 DDDMQVLPDG

-448 QSPAFYFH
+448 QSPAFYFR
-456 GYSWNEKQAFADDY
+456 GYSWNEKQAFFEDY

-495 ITAGYRV
+495 TTAGYRV

-523 GIPDEVRGHTIKS
+523 GVPDDVRGHNIKS

-545 GTDEIAKEIQNL
+545 GSDEIAQQIKDL

-566 YPREVEFV
+566 YPREIEFV
-574 SSLPKT
+574 AALPKT
-580 PSGKIQRFLLRSLS
+580 PSGKIQRFLLRSLT
-594 AA
+594 AE

>member
-1 MNTFSSSAASASHSF
+1 MTISSSNINSSQNTASNTSNTLTSYADYYNNF
-16 SDALSLNTEPL
+16 DMDA
-27 NTEPLNT
+27 
-34 DTNTKNPSVNYNEY
+34 
-48 YHNFSMETLLTE
+48 LLTE
-60 IFGEHLDDRLNAYM
+60 IFDEHLDDRLNAYM

-82 DGRGDMTALVH
+82 DGRADNIALVH
-93 EDTAGKVT
+93 EDTAGNVT
-101 KMTFAELDKASAQV
+101 RMSFGELDKASAQV
-115 ANLLQS
+115 ARLLQS

-134 PRTPELLTI
+134 PRTPELLI
-143 VLATWRIGAVYQ
+143 VVLATWRLGAVYQ

-172 AGTKVVFTNVD
+172 ANTKVVFTNKE
-183 NRSKFEDLADQT
+183 NRSKFEDLAEQT
-195 KMVLVGGDNDIPA
+195 KMVLIGSAVDSRAWGDDNY
-208 DDQHWDDD
+208 DDMI
-216 RYAKMMAMQPET
+216 ATQPQAI
-228 LEPILLDINAPFLQM
+228 EPVLLDTDASFLQM

-251 SKGVSVSLT
+251 SKGVSVPLA

-273 DLRDDDSYWNMADP
+273 DLRQSDNYWNMADP

-303 GVTTHFNEAGF
+303 GVTTYFNEAGF
-314 DAANTRDFMIRHK
+314 DATNTRDFMVRHK

-342 SSGVFEHFYGNSNDS
+342 SSGVFEEISENNSS
-357 NKLSLR
+357 KLSLR

-368 GETLNTEVVNWVETY
+368 GETLNTEVVSWIESH
-383 LNCKVCDQYG
+383 LGCKVCDQYG

-400 CCAHHALEHESP
+400 CCEHHALEHECP

-428 DDDMNVLPDG
+428 GDDMQVLPDG

-448 QSPAFYFH
+448 QSPAFYFR
-456 GYSWNEKQAFADDY
+456 GYSWNEKQAFFEDY

-495 ITAGYRV
+495 TTAGYRV

-523 GIPDEVRGHTIKS
+523 GVPDEVRGHNIKS

-545 GTDEIAKEIQNL
+545 GSDEIAQQIKDL

-566 YPREVEFV
+566 YPREIEFV
-574 SSLPKT
+574 AALPKT
-580 PSGKIQRFLLRSLS
+580 PSGKIQRFLLRSLT
-594 AA
+594 AE

>member
-1 MNTFSSSAASASHSF
+1 MNTASQT
-16 SDALSLNTEPL
+16 LT
-27 NTEPLNT
+27 NT
-34 DTNTKNPSVNYNEY
+34 DTDTTVAPKNYTDYYN
-48 YHNFSMETLLTE
+48 NFDMDTLLSE
-60 IFGEHLDDRLNAYM
+60 IFGKQVDDRLNAYM

-82 DGRGDMTALVH
+82 DGRADNAALVH
-93 EDTAGKVT
+93 EDTAGNVT
-101 KMTFAELDKASAQV
+101 RMSFGELDKASAQI

-121 YGVKVGDQVATML
+121 YGVKAGDKVATML
-134 PRTPELLTI
+134 PRTPELLTV

-167 YRMDK
+167 YRMNK
-172 AGTKVVFTNVD
+172 ADTKVVFTNLE
-183 NRSKFEDLADQT
+183 NRSKFEDLAEQT
-195 KMVLVGGDNDIPA
+195 KMVLVGTTEDAQTWGDDHYIQSMEA
-208 DDQHWDDD
+208 QS
-216 RYAKMMAMQPET
+216 QT
-228 LEPILLDINAPFLQM
+228 IEPVMLDTDAPFLQM

-251 SKGVSVSLT
+251 SKGVSVPLA

-273 DLRDDDSYWNMADP
+273 DLREDDQYWNMADP

-303 GVTTHFNEAGF
+303 GITTYFNEAGF
-314 DAANTRDFMIRHK
+314 DATNTRDFMVRHQ

-342 SSGVFEHFYGNSNDS
+342 SSGVFDS
-357 NKLSLR
+357 VNEETHDDVKLSLR

-383 LNCKVCDQYG
+383 LACQVKDQYG

-400 CCAHHALEHESP
+400 CCAHHALTHECP

-428 DDDMNVLPDG
+428 DDYMNVLPDG

-448 QSPAFYFH
+448 QSPAFYFR
-456 GYSWNEKQAFADDY
+456 GYSWNEKQAFVDDY

-523 GIPDEVRGHTIKS
+523 GVPDEVRGHTIKS

-545 GTDEIAKEIQNL
+545 GSEQIAKEIQEL

-574 SSLPKT
+574 TELPKT

-594 AA
+594 VA

>member
-1 MNTFSSSAASASHSF
+1 MTTSSTPTTTH
-16 SDALSLNTEPL
+16 
-27 NTEPLNT
+27 T
-34 DTNTKNPSVNYNEY
+34 DTRQHYRDY
-48 YHNFSMETLLTE
+48 YQNFNINNLLTE
-60 IFGEHLDDRLNAYM
+60 IYGEHLDDQRNAYM

-82 DGRGDMTALVH
+82 DGRGEHLALVH
-93 EDTAGKVT
+93 EDTAGNVT
-101 KMTFAELDKASAQV
+101 RLSFAELDKASGHV

-121 YGVKVGDQVATML
+121 YGVQAGDQVATML

-155 PLFTAFGYDSIK
+155 PLFTAFGYESIK

-172 AGTKVVFTNVD
+172 ANTKVVFTNLE
-183 NRSKFEDLADQT
+183 NRGKFEDLAEQA
-195 KMVLVGGDNDIPA
+195 KMVLVGGNDSQQDHGWG
-208 DDQHWDDD
+208 DDLYEEVVAAQSST
-216 RYAKMMAMQPET
+216 AEPVLLET
-228 LEPILLDINAPFLQM
+228 DAPFLQM

-251 SKGVSVSLT
+251 SKGVSVPLS
-260 ALPAFYLYMRYAI
+260 ALSAFYLYMRYAI
-273 DLRDDDSYWNMADP
+273 DLRADDNYWNMADP

-297 TGPLLL
+297 TGPLLM
-303 GVTTHFNEAGF
+303 GITTHFNESGF
-314 DAANTRDFMIRHK
+314 DAENTRDFMVRHK

-342 SSGVFEHFYGNSNDS
+342 SSGVFERAHDDS
-357 NKLSLR
+357 DAALSLR

-400 CCAHHALEHESP
+400 CCEHHALTHECP

-448 QSPAFYFH
+448 QSPAFYFR
-456 GYSWNEKQAFADDY
+456 GYSWNEKDAFVGDY

-508 NTVLEHEAVAESAAV
+508 NTVLEHDAVAESAAV
-523 GIPDEVRGHTIKS
+523 GVPDEVRGHTIKS

-545 GTDEIAKEIQNL
+545 GSDELAKEIQAL

-566 YPREVEFV
+566 YPRDVEFV
-574 SSLPKT
+574 AALPKT

>member
-1 MNTFSSSAASASHSF
+1 MNTSSSNHS
-16 SDALSLNTEPL
+16 
-27 NTEPLNT
+27 
-34 DTNTKNPSVNYNEY
+34 SVNSVKDITHTPTSYNDY
-48 YHNFSMETLLTE
+48 YHNFDMDTLLTE

-82 DGRGDMTALVH
+82 DGRGDNIALVH
-93 EDTAGKVT
+93 EDTAGNVT
-101 KMTFAELDKASAQV
+101 RMTFAELDKASAQI
-115 ANLLQS
+115 ANLLKS
-121 YGVKVGDQVATML
+121 YGVQAGDQVATML

-172 AGTKVVFTNVD
+172 ANTKVVFTNIE
-183 NRSKFEDLADQT
+183 NRGKFDDLAKQT
-195 KMVLVGGDNDIPA
+195 KMVMVSSENDGKLENNWGDDS
-208 DDQHWDDD
+208 
-216 RYAKMMAMQPET
+216 YTEMMATQLQT
-228 LEPILLDINAPFLQM
+228 VDAVLLDEDAPFLQM

-251 SKGVSVSLT
+251 SKGVSVPLS
-260 ALPAFYLYMRYAI
+260 ALSAFYLYMRYAI
-273 DLRDDDSYWNMADP
+273 DLRADDNYWNMADP

-297 TGPLLL
+297 TGPLLM
-303 GVTTHFNEAGF
+303 GVTTYFNEAGF
-314 DAANTRDFMIRHK
+314 DAANTRDFMVRHK

-342 SSGVFEHFYGNSNDS
+342 SSGVFESAHDDANA
-357 NKLSLR
+357 KLSLR

-400 CCAHHALEHESP
+400 CCEHHALAHECP

-428 DDDMNVLPDG
+428 DDDMQVLPDG

-448 QSPAFYFH
+448 ESPAFYFR
-456 GYSWNEKQAFADDY
+456 GYSWNEKDAFTDDY

-523 GIPDEVRGHTIKS
+523 GVPDEVRGHTIKS
-536 YVVLKDGIE
+536 YVVLKDGIV
-545 GTDEIAKEIQNL
+545 GTDEIAKEIQDL
-557 VRKRLSTHA
+557 VRRRLSTHA

-574 SSLPKT
+574 DALPKT

-594 AA
+594 AV

>member
-1 MNTFSSSAASASHSF
+1 MNTSS
-16 SDALSLNTEPL
+16 
-27 NTEPLNT
+27 T
-34 DTNTKNPSVNYNEY
+34 DTSVVNTTSNHTAHPPMSYSDY
-48 YHNFSMETLLTE
+48 YHNFDMNALLTE

-82 DGRGDMTALVH
+82 DVRGDNIALVH
-93 EDTAGKVT
+93 EDTSGNVT
-101 KMTFAELDKASAQV
+101 RMSFAELDKASAQV
-115 ANLLQS
+115 ANLLLS
-121 YGVKVGDQVATML
+121 YGVQIGDQVATML

-172 AGTKVVFTNVD
+172 ANTKVVFTNQE
-183 NRSKFEDLADQT
+183 NRGKFDDLAKQT
-195 KMVLVGGDNDIPA
+195 KMVLVGSKVDAQSWGDDS
-208 DDQHWDDD
+208 
-216 RYAKMMAMQPET
+216 YAEKVATQSQT
-228 LEPILLDINAPFLQM
+228 VDAVSLDTDAPFLQM

-251 SKGVSVSLT
+251 SKGVSVPLS
-260 ALPAFYLYMRYAI
+260 ALSAFYLYMRYAI
-273 DLRDDDSYWNMADP
+273 DLRADDNYWNMADP

-303 GVTTHFNEAGF
+303 GVTTYFNEAGF
-314 DAANTRDFMIRHK
+314 DAANTRDFMVRHK
-327 ITNLASSPT
+327 ISNLASSPT

-342 SSGVFEHFYGNSNDS
+342 SSGVFEKSHHDNNND
-357 NKLSLR
+357 NEAKLSLR

-400 CCAHHALEHESP
+400 CCEHHALAHECP

-428 DDDMNVLPDG
+428 DDDMNILADG

-448 QSPAFYFH
+448 QSPAFYFR
-456 GYSWNEKQAFADDY
+456 GYSWNEKDAFADDY

-523 GIPDEVRGHTIKS
+523 GVPDEVRGHTIKS

-545 GTDEIAKEIQNL
+545 GTHEIAKEIQDL

-574 SSLPKT
+574 KELPKT

>member
-1 MNTFSSSAASASHSF
+1 MNTSPSSTT
-16 SDALSLNTEPL
+16 SLNTPSNHAV
-27 NTEPLNT
+27 NTSQALT
-34 DTNTKNPSVNYNEY
+34 SYSDYYN
-48 YHNFSMETLLTE
+48 NFDMNALLTE
-60 IFGEHLDDRLNAYM
+60 IFGENVDDRLNAYM

-82 DGRGDMTALVH
+82 DGRGDNIALVH
-93 EDTAGKVT
+93 EDTAGNVT
-101 KMTFAELDKASAQV
+101 RMSFAELDKASAQV
-115 ANLLQS
+115 ASLLLS
-121 YGVKVGDQVATML
+121 YGVQAGDQVATML

-172 AGTKVVFTNVD
+172 ANTKVVFTNQD
-183 NRSKFEDLADQT
+183 NRGKFDYLAKQT
-195 KMVLVGGDNDIPA
+195 EMVLIGSKVDAQSWGDDNYA
-208 DDQHWDDD
+208 D
-216 RYAKMMAMQPET
+216 KISKQPQT
-228 LEPILLDINAPFLQM
+228 IEPVLLNTDAPFLQM

-251 SKGVSVSLT
+251 SKGVSVPLS
-260 ALPAFYLYMRYAI
+260 ALSAFYLYMRYAI
-273 DLRDDDSYWNMADP
+273 DLRADDNYWNMADP

-303 GVTTHFNEAGF
+303 GITTYFNEAGF
-314 DAANTRDFMIRHK
+314 DAANTRDFMVRHK
-327 ITNLASSPT
+327 ISNLASSPT

-342 SSGVFEHFYGNSNDS
+342 SSGVFEAAHNDNSND
-357 NKLSLR
+357 NEAKLSLR

-383 LNCKVCDQYG
+383 LSCKVCDQYG

-400 CCAHHALEHESP
+400 CCEHHALAHECP

-428 DDDMNVLPDG
+428 DDDMNILPDG

-448 QSPAFYFH
+448 QSPAFYFR
-456 GYSWNEKQAFADDY
+456 GYSWNEKDAFADDY

-523 GIPDEVRGHTIKS
+523 GVPDEVRGHTIKS
-536 YVVLKDGIE
+536 YVVLKDGIK
-545 GTDEIAKEIQNL
+545 GTDEIAKEIQDL
-557 VRKRLSTHA
+557 VRRRLSTHA

-574 SSLPKT
+574 KELPKT

>member
-1 MNTFSSSAASASHSF
+1 MNTSSQNTSSTETAVNTVNTITSY
-16 SDALSLNTEPL
+16 SD
-27 NTEPLNT
+27 
-34 DTNTKNPSVNYNEY
+34 Y
-48 YHNFSMETLLTE
+48 YHNFDMSALLTE
-60 IFGEHLDDRLNAYM
+60 IFGEQLDDRLNAYM

-82 DGRGDMTALVH
+82 DGRGDNIALVH
-93 EDTAGKVT
+93 EDTAGNVT
-101 KMTFAELDKASAQV
+101 RMSFAELDKASAQV
-115 ANLLQS
+115 AHLLQS

-134 PRTPELLTI
+134 PRSPELLTI

-155 PLFTAFGYDSIK
+155 PLFTAFGYDSIQ
-167 YRMDK
+167 YRIDK
-172 AGTKVVFTNVD
+172 ANTKVVFTNQE
-183 NRSKFEDLADQT
+183 NRGKFEDLAKQT
-195 KMVLVGGDNDIPA
+195 KMVLVGSKVDAQSWGDDN
-208 DDQHWDDD
+208 
-216 RYAKMMAMQPET
+216 YAEKISTQLQTAHSQKVP
-228 LEPILLDINAPFLQM
+228 PVLLNTDAPFLQM

-251 SKGVSVSLT
+251 AKGVSVPLS
-260 ALPAFYLYMRYAI
+260 ALSAFYLYMRYAI
-273 DLRDDDSYWNMADP
+273 DLRADDNYWNMADP

-297 TGPLLL
+297 TGPLLM
-303 GVTTHFNEAGF
+303 GVTTYFNESSF
-314 DAANTRDFMIRHK
+314 DAANTRDFMVRHK
-327 ITNLASSPT
+327 ISNLASSPT

-342 SSGVFEHFYGNSNDS
+342 SSGVFESAHNDNSND
-357 NKLSLR
+357 NEAKLSLR

-368 GETLNTEVVNWVETY
+368 GETLNTEVISWVETY

-400 CCAHHALEHESP
+400 CCEHHALDHECP

-428 DDDMNVLPDG
+428 DDDMKVLADG

-448 QSPAFYFH
+448 QSPAFYFR
-456 GYSWNEKQAFADDY
+456 GYSWNEKDAFVDDY

-495 ITAGYRV
+495 ITAGYRI
-502 GPTDVE
+502 GPTDIE
-508 NTVLEHEAVAESAAV
+508 NTVLEHEAVAESASV
-523 GIPDEVRGHTIKS
+523 GVPDEMRGHMIKS

-545 GTDEIAKEIQNL
+545 GTEKIAKEIQDL
-557 VRKRLSTHA
+557 VRRRLSTHA

-574 SSLPKT
+574 AALPKT
-580 PSGKIQRFLLRSLS
+580 PSGKIQRFLLCSLS
-594 AA
+594 AV

>member
-1 MNTFSSSAASASHSF
+1 MNTSSIETTV
-16 SDALSLNTEPL
+16 NTV
-27 NTEPLNT
+27 
-34 DTNTKNPSVNYNEY
+34 DTIKSYNDY
-48 YHNFSMETLLTE
+48 YHNFDMDTLLTE
-60 IFGEHLDDRLNAYM
+60 IFGEHLDDRLNAYV

-82 DGRGDMTALVH
+82 DGRGDNIALVH
-93 EDTAGKVT
+93 EDTAGKIT
-101 KMTFAELDKASAQV
+101 RMSFGELDKASAQV

-121 YGVKVGDQVATML
+121 YGVQAGDQVATML

-172 AGTKVVFTNVD
+172 ANTKVVFTNQE
-183 NRSKFEDLADQT
+183 NRGKFDDLAKQT
-195 KMVLVGGDNDIPA
+195 KMVLVGSKVDAQSWGDDN
-208 DDQHWDDD
+208 
-216 RYAKMMAMQPET
+216 YAEKISKQPQT
-228 LEPILLDINAPFLQM
+228 VDAVILSTDAPFLQM

-251 SKGVSVSLT
+251 SKGVSVPLA
-260 ALPAFYLYMRYAI
+260 ALSSFYLYMRYAI
-273 DLRDDDSYWNMADP
+273 DLREDDNYWNMADP

-303 GVTTHFNEAGF
+303 GVTTYFNEAGF
-314 DAANTRDFMIRHK
+314 DAQNTRDFMVRHK
-327 ITNLASSPT
+327 ISNLASSPT

-342 SSGVFEHFYGNSNDS
+342 SSGVFESAHDDANVNAEA
-357 NKLSLR
+357 KLSLR

-368 GETLNTEVVNWVETY
+368 GETLNTEVVSWVETY
-383 LNCKVCDQYG
+383 LNCKVFDQYG

-400 CCAHHALEHESP
+400 CCEHHALEHKRP

-428 DDDMNVLPDG
+428 DDDMQVLPDG

-448 QSPAFYFH
+448 QSPAFYFR
-456 GYSWNEKQAFADDY
+456 GYSWNEKDAFFEDY

-478 RHSDGSY
+478 RHTDGSY

-495 ITAGYRV
+495 TTAGYRV

-523 GIPDEVRGHTIKS
+523 GVPDEVRGHTIKS
-536 YVVLKDGIE
+536 FVVLKEGIE
-545 GTDEIAKEIQNL
+545 GSDELAQQIKDL
-557 VRKRLSTHA
+557 VRERLSTHA

-574 SSLPKT
+574 AALPKT

-594 AA
+594 AG

>member
-1 MNTFSSSAASASHSF
+1 MNTSS
-16 SDALSLNTEPL
+16 
-27 NTEPLNT
+27 T
-34 DTNTKNPSVNYNEY
+34 DPSVVNTTSNHTAHPPMSYSDY
-48 YHNFSMETLLTE
+48 YHNFDMNALLTE

-82 DGRGDMTALVH
+82 DGRGDNIALVH
-93 EDTAGKVT
+93 EDTSGNVT
-101 KMTFAELDKASAQV
+101 RMSFAELDKASAQV
-115 ANLLQS
+115 ANLLLS
-121 YGVKVGDQVATML
+121 YGVQVGDQVATML

-172 AGTKVVFTNVD
+172 ANTKVVFTNQE
-183 NRSKFEDLADQT
+183 NRGKFDDLAKQT
-195 KMVLVGGDNDIPA
+195 KMVLVGSKVDAQSWGDDS
-208 DDQHWDDD
+208 
-216 RYAKMMAMQPET
+216 YAEKVATQSQT
-228 LEPILLDINAPFLQM
+228 VDAVSLNTDAPFLQM

-251 SKGVSVSLT
+251 SKGVSVPLS
-260 ALPAFYLYMRYAI
+260 ALSAFYLYMRYAI
-273 DLRDDDSYWNMADP
+273 DLRADDNYWNMADP

-303 GVTTHFNEAGF
+303 GVTTYFNEAGF
-314 DAANTRDFMIRHK
+314 DSANTRDFMVRHK
-327 ITNLASSPT
+327 ISNLASSPT

-342 SSGVFEHFYGNSNDS
+342 SSGVFEAAHNDNNNDS
-357 NKLSLR
+357 EAKLSLR

-400 CCAHHALEHESP
+400 CCEHHALAHECP

-428 DDDMNVLPDG
+428 DDEMNILADG

-448 QSPAFYFH
+448 QSPAFYFR
-456 GYSWNEKQAFADDY
+456 GYSWNEKDAFADDY

-523 GIPDEVRGHTIKS
+523 GVPDKVRGHTIKS

-545 GTDEIAKEIQNL
+545 GTDEIAKEIQDL
-557 VRKRLSTHA
+557 VRRRLSTHA

-574 SSLPKT
+574 KELPKT